1 MVLVAGKYIIT
12 ECLQLMS
19 FKSMRKT
26 PPAVSVSC
34 SMQEHT
40 KIMRIGIFIFAL
52 TWGGAT
58 RRIITLSE
66 AFRKRGHYV
75 KFIVVERDG
84 HLAGMI
90 PGTEVIEL
98 RPGFKKLLFPFV
110 SKKRKIELCDTAL
123 AKFLKDAECQHQVDI
138 LLSAA
143 NHVNITAIS
152 AKLLSATTIP
162 VVLRI
167 SNHLSASLQGQ
178 KSRKKEKRFKKACCR
193 YPRADGFIAVSKN
206 IAEDTSEAL
215 NIPPKRIKVIYNPTF
230 TPELLSRANETV
242 QHPWLRKRPND
253 PPVILGAGRLVPQ
266 KNFDLLI
273 KAFKIALQ
281 NRALRLIIL
290 GEGKDRPK
298 LEALVSALGMEDRVD
313 LPGFVENPLAYMA
326 RADIFCLSSRFE
338 GLPGVL
344 IEAIATGCPVVS
356 TESPGGTSEI
366 LDNGRYG
373 LLVPVEDE
381 QALSDAMLKAL
392 DTEWN
397 SEELKRRAATFS
409 VDRAAEEY
417 LNLFERILKQKHL

>member
-1 MVLVAGKYIIT
+1 
-12 ECLQLMS
+12 
-19 FKSMRKT
+19 
-26 PPAVSVSC
+26 
-34 SMQEHT
+34 
-40 KIMRIGIFIFAL
+40 MRIGIFIFAL

-66 AFRKRGHYV
+66 AFQKRGHYV
-75 KFIVVERDG
+75 KFIVVEGGG
-84 HLAGMI
+84 HLSGTI
-90 PGTEVIEL
+90 PGIEVVEL
-98 RPGFKKLLFPFV
+98 RPGLKKLLFPFI
-110 SKKRKIELCDTAL
+110 SKKRKIELCHTAL
-123 AKFLKDAECQHQVDI
+123 ANFLCQHQVDI

-143 NHVNITAIS
+143 NHVNLTTMS
-152 AKLLSATTIP
+152 AKLLSETSTP

-178 KSRKKEKRFKKACCR
+178 KSRKKEKRFKRACR
-193 YPRADGFIAVSKN
+193 LYPRADGFIAVSKN

-215 NIPPKRIKVIYNPTF
+215 DIPLNRIKVIYNPTF
-230 TPELLSRANETV
+230 TPELLSRAKETV
-242 QHPWLRKRPND
+242 QHPWLRKRPNA
-253 PPVILGAGRLVPQ
+253 PPVILGAGRLVRQ

-273 KAFKIALQ
+273 RAFKIALQ
-281 NRALRLIIL
+281 DRELRLIIL

-298 LEALVSALGMEDRVD
+298 LEALVRALGIEDRVD

-344 IEAIATGCPVVS
+344 IEAMATGCPVVS
-356 TESPGGTSEI
+356 TESPGGASEI

-373 LLVPVEDE
+373 LLVPTEDE

-397 SEELKRRAATFS
+397 SEELKRRAAIFS

-417 LNLFERILKQKHL
+417 LNLFRKTLTQKHL